1 MSAAFDPTTVD
12 PPTLSID
19 DIVEL
24 KAARALDDRALRTLF
39 LEARSA
45 NGFLPVPVP
54 HSLIE
59 RIFELAELGPT
70 SANTLPLRI
79 LFVETPEAKAR
90 LIPTLSPAN
99 VEKTKSAPVTAIFAA
114 DLKFFEHIPRL
125 FPHAPQFKDF
135 FAGDE
140 KAEAAT
146 QFALTQATLQGAYF
160 TLAARALGL
169 DVGPLGGFDRPAL
182 DAEFFPDGTV
192 KSLWLAN
199 LGYGD
204 DSKVFPRLPRF
215 GFDEVARFL

>member
-1 MSAAFDPTTVD
+1 MSAALEPTS
-12 PPTLSID
+12 PSID
-19 DIVEL
+19 EIVNL
-24 KAARALDDRALRTLF
+24 KAARALDERALRTLF

-45 NGFLPVPVP
+45 NGFLPRPVP

-90 LIPTLSPAN
+90 LIATVSPGN
-99 VEKTKSAPVTAIFAA
+99 VEKTTSAPVTAIFAA
-114 DLKFFEHIPRL
+114 DTKFFEHIPRL
-125 FPHAPQFKDF
+125 FPQAPNFKDF
-135 FAGDE
+135 FTGEE

-146 QFALTQATLQGAYF
+146 QFALTNATLQGAYF
-160 TLAARALGL
+160 MLAARALGL
-169 DVGPLGGFDRPAL
+169 DVGPMGGFDKPAL
-182 DAEFFPDGTV
+182 DATFFPDGTV

-204 DSKVFPRLPRF
+204 DTKVFPRNPRF

>member
-1 MSAAFDPTTVD
+1 MSAALEPTT
-12 PPTLSID
+12 PSID
-19 DIVEL
+19 EIVAL
-24 KAARALDDRALRTLF
+24 KATRALDERSLRTLF
-39 LEARSA
+39 LEGRSA
-45 NGFLPVPVP
+45 NGFLPRPVP

-79 LFVETPEAKAR
+79 VFVETPEAKAL
-90 LIPTLSPAN
+90 LIPTLSPGN

-114 DLKFFEHIPRL
+114 DTKFFEHIPRL
-125 FPHAPQFKDF
+125 FPQAPQFKDV

-146 QFALTQATLQGAYF
+146 QFALTNATLQGAYF
-160 TLAARALGL
+160 MLAARALGL
-169 DVGPLGGFDRPAL
+169 DVGPLGGFDKAAL
-182 DAEFFPDGTV
+182 DAAFFPDGTF

-204 DSKVFPRLPRF
+204 DTKLFPRNPRF